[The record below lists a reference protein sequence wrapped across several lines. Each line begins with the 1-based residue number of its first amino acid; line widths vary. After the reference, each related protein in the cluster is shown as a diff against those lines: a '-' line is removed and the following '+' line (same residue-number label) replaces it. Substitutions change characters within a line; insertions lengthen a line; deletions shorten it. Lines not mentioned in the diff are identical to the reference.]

1 MLAKNDETVY
11 NRGGRVSGGVII
23 PTAAQL
29 WQCFVLCCWG
39 TKMYLPVNLVRID
52 DRTGNVFILIGEEME
67 IEIDPNGEWIE

>member
-1 MLAKNDETVY
+1 MVY
-11 NRGGRVSGGVII
+11 NRGGRVSGGSII

-29 WQCFVLCCWG
+29 WQCFVLCSWA

-52 DRTGNVFILIGEEME
+52 ERTGNVFILIGEEME